1 MRHSIVGQFKMQ
13 LVFSFNYL
21 LLNEIMSSFLSN
33 LLGKVDL
40 SFNIFEKVKFRLI
53 KENLKSLEA
62 LDNLEKEN
70 ELEPC
75 PV

>member
-1 MRHSIVGQFKMQ
+1 
-13 LVFSFNYL
+13 
-21 LLNEIMSSFLSN
+21 MSSFLSN